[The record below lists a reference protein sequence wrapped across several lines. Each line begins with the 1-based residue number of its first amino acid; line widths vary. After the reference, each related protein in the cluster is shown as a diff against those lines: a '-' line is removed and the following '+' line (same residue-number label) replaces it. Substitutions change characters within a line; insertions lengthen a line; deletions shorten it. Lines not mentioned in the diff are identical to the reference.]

1 MPGISQP
8 QIGPGPQ
15 RLTLRMNFLWTLTGN
30 VFYAACQWGI
40 LVVLAK
46 LGTSQMVGEFA
57 LALAI
62 TAPVVIGAGL
72 SLRSIQATDA
82 TSQYRFG
89 DYLFLRLLTTG
100 AAGLVIIGIVWFSSY
115 GWHTDAIILIVGL
128 AKGLESVSD
137 IFYGLLQQH
146 ERMDRIAV
154 SMIIKGLLSLGAV
167 TSAIY
172 LSGDLLLGVCSL
184 AAVWALILAL
194 YDIRC
199 GASVLRTPSDLEHPK
214 VGFCSG
220 IARRLQ
226 VHWRPSALGTLTL
239 LALPVGI
246 VMALIS
252 FNANIPRY
260 FIEHHLGT
268 RELGIFAALAY
279 PLAAGTT
286 VVGALGQSAT
296 PRLARHYADGDWS
309 GRNTFDLAGRP
320 PDFALALST

>member
-1 MPGISQP
+1 MAGMSQP
-8 QIGPGPQ
+8 QIGSGSQ
-15 RLTLRMNFLWTLTGN
+15 RLTLRMNFVWTLTGN

-46 LGTSQMVGEFA
+46 LGTSQIVGEFA

-89 DYLFLRLLTTG
+89 DYLLLRLLTTG
-100 AAGLVIIGIVWFSSY
+100 AAGLVIIGIVWFSGY
-115 GWHTDAIILIVGL
+115 GRHTAAIILIVGL
-128 AKGLESVSD
+128 PKGFESVSD

-146 ERMDRIAV
+146 ERMDRIAL

-194 YDIRC
+194 YDIRN
-199 GASVLRTPSDLEHPK
+199 GAKVLDSTPDSEHPK

-220 IARRLQ
+220 IARRLH
-226 VHWRPSALGTLTL
+226 VYWRPSALGTLTL

-252 FNANIPRY
+252 FNTNNSPV
-260 FIEHHLGT
+260 FH
-268 RELGIFAALAY
+268 
-279 PLAAGTT
+279 
-286 VVGALGQSAT
+286 
-296 PRLARHYADGDWS
+296 
-309 GRNTFDLAGRP
+309 
-320 PDFALALST
+320 